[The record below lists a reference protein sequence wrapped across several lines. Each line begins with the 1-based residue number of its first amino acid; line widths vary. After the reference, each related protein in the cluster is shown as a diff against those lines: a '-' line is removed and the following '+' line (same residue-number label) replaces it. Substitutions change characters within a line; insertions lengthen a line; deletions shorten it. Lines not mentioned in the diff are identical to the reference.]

1 MNGGPGS
8 GGEDGS
14 GPRRAGGAPPPARG
28 AGHSPAPENEQIARR
43 REKLAAL
50 HEAGNPYPNDFR
62 PTATAA
68 GIRGECE
75 ALDDD
80 SLSSRRY
87 RIAGRMMTR
96 RVMGKASFAHLQDE
110 SGRLQLYVRRDDVP
124 EGAYGAFRRWD
135 IGDVVGVE
143 GVAFRTRTGEL
154 SLRVDGLRLL
164 AKALRPLPEK
174 FHGLTDRETRY
185 RRRYLD
191 LIMNEETR
199 ETFRTRARVVGFVR
213 RFFSERGFLEVETP
227 MMQPLA
233 GGAVARPFETW
244 HHALEIPLFLRIAPE
259 LYLKRLVVGGFERVF
274 EINRN
279 FRNEGLS
286 TRHNPEFTMLEF
298 YQAYADYRDLMDLTE
313 ELLRSLAL
321 SEARRR
327 SDPAGDG
334 EDANGGFAI
343 EWQGNRIDF
352 GPPFE
357 RLSVRDAVLRHA
369 TGIVADDL
377 DDPGRIREAAR
388 ALGISLGNEAGPG
401 KALVEI
407 FEHVAEPR
415 LVAPTFVTHYPIEV
429 SPLSRR
435 SDDEP
440 EVADRFE
447 LFIGGREIANG
458 FSELNDPDDQAERF
472 REQARQRSG
481 GDDEAMVFD
490 EDYVTAL
497 EHGMPPTAG
506 EGIGIDRLV
515 MLFTGAASIR
525 DVILFPHLRPAGTAG
540 READAQT
547 SEPQTIGSRGDDRV
561 TSPARLP
568 ARLAARPDSRQTD
581 PEDGAA
587 ESPGGETK

>member
-1 MNGGPGS
+1 MSAGA
-8 GGEDGS
+8 
-14 GPRRAGGAPPPARG
+14 RAGGGGGGAGRRQPGGAHPPERSASGAPPPVTATASAR
-28 AGHSPAPENEQIARR
+28 AKAAAPAPENEQVARR

-50 HEAGNPYPNDFR
+50 REAGDPYPNDFR

-68 GIRGECE
+68 DVRRACGG
-75 ALDDD
+75 LDDD
-80 SLSSRRY
+80 TLASRRF

-96 RVMGKASFAHLQDE
+96 RVMGKASFAHLQDG
-110 SGRLQLYVRRDDVP
+110 SGRLQLYVRRDDLP
-124 EGAYGAFRRWD
+124 DGAYGDFRRWD
-135 IGDVVGVE
+135 VGDLVGAE

-154 SLRVDGLRLL
+154 SLRVSALRLL

-191 LIMNEETR
+191 LIMNEEAR
-199 ETFRTRARVVGFVR
+199 ETFRTRARVVEFVR
-213 RFFSERGFLEVETP
+213 RFFLERGFLEVETP
-227 MMQPLA
+227 MMHPLA

-244 HHALEIPLFLRIAPE
+244 HHALDMPLYLRVAPE

-298 YQAYADYRDLMDLTE
+298 YQAYADHHALMDLTE
-313 ELLRSLAL
+313 ALLRSLAG
-321 SEARRR
+321 EEAARRR
-327 SDPAGDG
+327 AGSGGGGGGREDDGRGGEDGRGDGAGRGDG
-334 EDANGGFAI
+334 EGEAVV
-343 EWQGNRIDF
+343 EWQGSRIDF

-357 RLSVRDAVLRHA
+357 RMSVRDAVLRHA
-369 TGIVADDL
+369 AGVTARDL
-377 DDPGRIREAAR
+377 DDPLRIGEAAR
-388 ALGISLGNEAGPG
+388 ARGIPLDREAGPG
-401 KALVEI
+401 KALVEL
-407 FEHVAEPR
+407 FEHEVEPR
-415 LVAPTFVTHYPIEV
+415 LVAPTFITHYPIEV

-435 SDDEP
+435 SDRDP
-440 EVADRFE
+440 TVADRFE

-472 REQARQRSG
+472 REQARRRSA
-481 GDDEAMVFD
+481 GDEEAMEYD

-497 EHGMPPTAG
+497 EYGMPPTAG

-525 DVILFPHLRPAGTAG
+525 DVILFPHLRP
-540 READAQT
+540 
-547 SEPQTIGSRGDDRV
+547 SS
-561 TSPARLP
+561 TSPRSTG
-568 ARLAARPDSRQTD
+568 RPRSS
-581 PEDGAA
+581 GA
-587 ESPGGETK
+587 

>member
-1 MNGGPGS
+1 MS
-8 GGEDGS
+8 GGA
-14 GPRRAGGAPPPARG
+14 GPAGGDGGAGVGHRG
-28 AGHSPAPENEQIARR
+28 AGRRPEAGGRTPPERGAGDAPPPENEQVERR

-50 HEAGNPYPNDFR
+50 REAGNPYPNDFR
-62 PTATAA
+62 PTAATADV
-68 GIRGECE
+68 RDECE
-75 ALDDD
+75 RLEDDALAT
-80 SLSSRRY
+80 RRY
-87 RIAGRMMTR
+87 RIAGRVMSR
-96 RVMGKASFAHLQDE
+96 RVMGKASFAHLQDG
-110 SGRLQLYVRRDDVP
+110 SGRLQLYLRRDDLP
-124 EGAYGAFRRWD
+124 DGAYTDFRRWD
-135 IGDVVGVE
+135 IGDLVGAE

-154 SLRVDGLRLL
+154 SLRVDHLRLL

-191 LIMNEETR
+191 LIMNEEAR
-199 ETFRTRARVVGFVR
+199 EAFRTRTRVVDFVR
-213 RFFSERGFLEVETP
+213 RFFAERGYLEVETP

-244 HHALEIPLFLRIAPE
+244 HHALGIPLFLRVAPE
-259 LYLKRLVVGGFERVF
+259 LYLKRLVVGGFDRVF

-298 YQAYADYRDLMDLTE
+298 YQAYADYRELMDLTE
-313 ELLRSLAL
+313 VLLRSLAR
-321 SEARRR
+321 SEADRRAAVEAEG
-327 SDPAGDG
+327 DAGG
-334 EDANGGFAI
+334 NGGLVI
-343 EWQGNRIDF
+343 EWQGHRIDF

-369 TGIVADDL
+369 AGLTVDDL
-377 DDPGRIREAAR
+377 DDPARIRKAAR
-388 ALGISLGNEAGPG
+388 ARGIPLGDEAGPG

-407 FEHVAEPR
+407 FEQEAEPK
-415 LVAPTFVTHYPIEV
+415 LISPTFITHYPIEV

-435 SDDEP
+435 SDDDP

-458 FSELNDPDDQAERF
+458 FSELNDPDDQADRF
-472 REQARQRSG
+472 REQASQRSG

-497 EHGMPPTAG
+497 EYGMPPTAG

-525 DVILFPHLRPAGTAG
+525 DVILFPHLRPAGATEPGTESG
-540 READAQT
+540 RADR
-547 SEPQTIGSRGDDRV
+547 PGDGS
-561 TSPARLP
+561 
-568 ARLAARPDSRQTD
+568 
-581 PEDGAA
+581 
-587 ESPGGETK
+587 

>member
-1 MNGGPGS
+1 MSGGPGRGGGDGGS
-8 GGEDGS
+8 GGRGT
-14 GPRRAGGAPPPARG
+14 GGRVPPEPGTAD
-28 AGHSPAPENEQIARR
+28 APAPENEQVRRR

-50 HEAGNPYPNDFR
+50 REAGNPYPNDFR
-62 PTATAA
+62 PTATTAA
-68 GIRGECE
+68 VRRECE
-75 ALDDD
+75 DLDDD
-80 SLSSRRY
+80 VLASRRY

-96 RVMGKASFAHLQDE
+96 RVMGKASFAHVQDD
-110 SGRLQLYVRRDDVP
+110 SGRLQLYLRRDELPD
-124 EGAYGAFRRWD
+124 GAYREFRGWD
-135 IGDVVGVE
+135 IGDLVGAE

-191 LIMNEETR
+191 LIMNEEAR
-199 ETFRTRARVVGFVR
+199 EAFRTRARVVDFVR
-213 RFFSERGFLEVETP
+213 RFFAERGFLEVETP

-244 HHALEIPLFLRIAPE
+244 HHALGIPLFLRIAPE

-298 YQAYADYRDLMDLTE
+298 YQAYADYRELMDLTE
-313 ELLRSLAL
+313 VLLRSLAA
-321 SEARRR
+321 EEGKRRGGGC
-327 SDPAGDG
+327 AG
-334 EDANGGFAI
+334 EEVSVV
-343 EWQGNRIDF
+343 EWQGHRIDF

-357 RLSVRDAVLRHA
+357 RMSVRDAVLRHA
-369 TGIVADDL
+369 TGIGADDL
-377 DDPGRIREAAR
+377 DDPDRIRAAAR
-388 ALGISLGNEAGPG
+388 DRGIALDGDAGPG
-401 KALVEI
+401 KALLEI
-407 FEHVAEPR
+407 FEREVEPR
-415 LVAPTFVTHYPIEV
+415 LVAPTFITHYPIEV

-435 SDDEP
+435 SEEDP

-472 REQARQRSG
+472 REQARHRSA
-481 GDDEAMVFD
+481 GDDEAMVYD

-515 MLFTGAASIR
+515 MLFTGAGSIR
-525 DVILFPHLRPAGTAG
+525 DVILFPHLRPAGTP
-540 READAQT
+540 
-547 SEPQTIGSRGDDRV
+547 EP
-561 TSPARLP
+561 
-568 ARLAARPDSRQTD
+568 TD
-581 PEDGAA
+581 GTA
-587 ESPGGETK
+587 E

>member
-1 MNGGPGS
+1 MSEGAGAGGPV
-8 GGEDGS
+8 GEG
-14 GPRRAGGAPPPARG
+14 G
-28 AGHSPAPENEQIARR
+28 AGHRRSDGAVPPGREAPAAAVPENEQVARR

-50 HEAGNPYPNDFR
+50 REGGNPYPNDFR
-62 PTATAA
+62 PTATAGA
-68 GIRGECE
+68 IRGECE
-75 ALDDD
+75 GLDDD
-80 SLSSRRY
+80 ALGARRY
-87 RIAGRMMTR
+87 RIAGRMMSR
-96 RVMGKASFAHLQDE
+96 RVMGKASFAHVQDG
-110 SGRLQLYVRRDDVP
+110 SGRLQLYVRREDLPD
-124 EGAYGAFRRWD
+124 GAYADFRRWD
-135 IGDVVGVE
+135 IGDLVGAE

-154 SLRVDGLRLL
+154 SLRVSELRLL

-191 LIMNEETR
+191 LIMNEESR
-199 ETFRTRARVVGFVR
+199 ETFRTRTRVVDFVR
-213 RFFSERGFLEVETP
+213 RFFAERGFLEVETP

-244 HHALEIPLFLRIAPE
+244 HHALGIPLFLRVAPE

-298 YQAYADYRDLMDLTE
+298 YQAYADYRDLMELTE
-313 ELLRSLAL
+313 VLLRSLAGE
-321 SEARRR
+321 EARRR
-327 SDPAGDG
+327 EEGGAGEEGPGTG
-334 EDANGGFAI
+334 EPVV
-343 EWQGNRIDF
+343 EWQGHRIDF

-357 RLSVRDAVLRHA
+357 RLSVRGAVLRHA
-369 TGIVADDL
+369 AGITVEDL
-377 DDPGRIREAAR
+377 DDPARIRAAAR
-388 ALGISLGNEAGPG
+388 AHGIALGDEAGPG

-407 FEHVAEPR
+407 FEREAEPR
-415 LVAPTFVTHYPIEV
+415 LIAPTFITHYPVEV

-435 SDDEP
+435 NDEAP
-440 EVADRFE
+440 DVADRFE

-490 EDYVTAL
+490 EDYVAAL
-497 EHGMPPTAG
+497 EYGMPPTAG

-525 DVILFPHLRPAGTAG
+525 DVILFPHLRPTGAP
-540 READAQT
+540 
-547 SEPQTIGSRGDDRV
+547 EPPGDM
-561 TSPARLP
+561 
-568 ARLAARPDSRQTD
+568 Q
-581 PEDGAA
+581 G
-587 ESPGGETK
+587 

>member
-1 MNGGPGS
+1 MSGS
-8 GGEDGS
+8 
-14 GPRRAGGAPPPARG
+14 PPV
-28 AGHSPAPENEQIARR
+28 PENEQVARR

-50 HEAGNPYPNDFR
+50 RAAGNPYPNDFR
-62 PTATAA
+62 PTASTAEVRA
-68 GIRGECE
+68 ECE
-75 ALDDD
+75 GLDEDALG
-80 SLSSRRY
+80 SRRY

-96 RVMGKASFAHLQDE
+96 RIMGKASFAHLQDGA
-110 SGRLQLYVRRDDVP
+110 GRLQLYVRRDDLP
-124 EGAYGAFRRWD
+124 EGAYQAFRRWD
-135 IGDVVGVE
+135 IGDVIGVE

-154 SLRVDGLRLL
+154 SLRVESLRPL

-191 LIMNEETR
+191 LIMNEEAR
-199 ETFRTRARVVGFVR
+199 ATFRTRARVVDFVR
-213 RFFSERGFLEVETP
+213 RFFAGRGYLEVETP
-227 MMQPLA
+227 MMQSLA

-244 HHALEIPLFLRIAPE
+244 HHALDIPLFLRIAPE

-298 YQAYADYRDLMDLTE
+298 YQAYADYRELMVLTE
-313 ELLRSLAL
+313 ELLRSLARA
-321 SEARRR
+321 EAGHR
-327 SDPAGDG
+327 AGAEGGDG
-334 EDANGGFAI
+334 AVDGSTGNGVRGGDGTGALAI
-343 EWQGNRIDF
+343 EWQGHRIDF

-357 RLSVRDAVLRHA
+357 RLSVRDAVLRHGSWA
-369 TGIVADDL
+369 GIGAADL
-377 DDPGRIREAAR
+377 DDPQRIRSTALR
-388 ALGISLGNEAGPG
+388 LGIALGDEAGPG
-401 KALVEI
+401 KALMEI

-415 LVAPTFVTHYPIEV
+415 LIDPTFITHYPTEV

-435 SDDEP
+435 SDDDP
-440 EVADRFE
+440 DVADRFE

-472 REQARQRSG
+472 RDQARQRTG
-481 GDDEAMVFD
+481 GDDEAMVYD

-497 EHGMPPTAG
+497 EYGMPPTAG

-525 DVILFPHLRPAGTAG
+525 DVILFPHLRPTGVGA
-540 READAQT
+540 
-547 SEPQTIGSRGDDRV
+547 
-561 TSPARLP
+561 
-568 ARLAARPDSRQTD
+568 
-581 PEDGAA
+581 GAA
-587 ESPGGETK
+587 EGAGDRGGADE

>member
-1 MNGGPGS
+1 MTAKAKGDV
-8 GGEDGS
+8 E
-14 GPRRAGGAPPPARG
+14 AGASSVPV
-28 AGHSPAPENEQIARR
+28 PENEQVARR
-43 REKLAAL
+43 REKLAGL
-50 HEAGNPYPNDFR
+50 REAGNPYPNDFR
-62 PTATAA
+62 PTASAA
-68 GIRGECE
+68 ALREECGG
-75 ALDDD
+75 LDDD
-80 SLSSRRY
+80 ALGDRRY

-96 RVMGKASFAHLQDE
+96 RIMGKASFAHLQDGTG
-110 SGRLQLYVRRDDVP
+110 SLQLYLRRDELPD
-124 EGAYGAFRRWD
+124 GAYQAFRRFD
-135 IGDVVGVE
+135 IGDVVGAQ

-154 SLRVDGLRLL
+154 SLRVDAIRLL
-164 AKALRPLPEK
+164 SKALRPLPEK

-185 RRRYLD
+185 RQRYLD
-191 LIMNEETR
+191 LIMNEEAR
-199 ETFRTRARVVGFVR
+199 EAFRTRTRVVDFVR
-213 RFFSERGFLEVETP
+213 RFFAERDFLEVETP

-244 HHALEIPLFLRIAPE
+244 HHALGIPLFLRVAPE

-298 YQAYADYRDLMDLTE
+298 YQAYADFRELMDLTE
-313 ELLRSLAL
+313 ELLRALAR

-327 SDPAGDG
+327 ADRAGREVEAGDG
-334 EDANGGFAI
+334 TRTSDGGLVI
-343 EWQGNRIDF
+343 EWQGHRIDF

-369 TGIVADDL
+369 DGITPEDL
-377 DDPGRIREAAR
+377 DDPVRLRHAAR
-388 ALGISLGNEAGPG
+388 ERGIGLDDEAGAG
-401 KALVEI
+401 KVLVEI
-407 FEHVAEPR
+407 FEQEAEPR

-435 SDDEP
+435 SDEDP
-440 EVADRFE
+440 DVADRFE

-472 REQARQRSG
+472 REQARRRSG
-481 GDDEAMVFD
+481 GDDEAMVYD

-497 EHGMPPTAG
+497 EHAMPPTAG

-525 DVILFPHLRPAGTAG
+525 DVILFPHLRPAG
-540 READAQT
+540 
-547 SEPQTIGSRGDDRV
+547 
-561 TSPARLP
+561 
-568 ARLAARPDSRQTD
+568 
-581 PEDGAA
+581 AA
-587 ESPGGETK
+587 EGEANAAVPREGP

>member
-1 MNGGPGS
+1 MSARAGA
-8 GGEDGS
+8 GGE
-14 GPRRAGGAPPPARG
+14 GGAGHRG
-28 AGHSPAPENEQIARR
+28 AGGTTPSERAAAGAPASENEQVARR

-50 HEAGNPYPNDFR
+50 REGGNPYPNDFR

-68 GIRGECE
+68 DVRAECE
-75 ALDDD
+75 GLDDD
-80 SLSSRRY
+80 ALASRRY

-96 RVMGKASFAHLQDE
+96 RVMGKASFAHLQDG
-110 SGRLQLYVRRDDVP
+110 SGRFQLYLRRDDLP
-124 EGAYGAFRRWD
+124 DGAYRDFRRWD
-135 IGDVVGVE
+135 IGDLVGAE

-154 SLRVDGLRLL
+154 SLRVSDLRLL

-191 LIMNEETR
+191 LIMNEEAR
-199 ETFRTRARVVGFVR
+199 ETFRTRTRVVDFVR
-213 RFFSERGFLEVETP
+213 RFFAERGFLEVETP

-244 HHALEIPLFLRIAPE
+244 HHALDIPLFLRIAPE
-259 LYLKRLVVGGFERVF
+259 LYLKRLVVGGFDRVF

-298 YQAYADYRDLMDLTE
+298 YQAYADYRELMDLTE
-313 ELLRSLAL
+313 VLLRSLAAD
-321 SEARRR
+321 EARRR
-327 SDPAGDG
+327 EGGRDG
-334 EDANGGFAI
+334 EEEAVV
-343 EWQGNRIDF
+343 EWQGHRIDF
-352 GPPFE
+352 APQFE
-357 RLSVRDAVLRHA
+357 RMSVREAVLRHA
-369 TGIVADDL
+369 PGIAADDL
-377 DDPGRIREAAR
+377 DDPGRIREVAR
-388 ALGISLGNEAGPG
+388 ARGIALGDEAGPG

-407 FEHVAEPR
+407 FEHEAEPR
-415 LVAPTFVTHYPIEV
+415 LISPTFITHYPVEV

-435 SDDEP
+435 SDDDP

-497 EHGMPPTAG
+497 EYGMPPTAG

-525 DVILFPHLRPAGTAG
+525 DVILFPHLRPAGSA
-540 READAQT
+540 
-547 SEPQTIGSRGDDRV
+547 EP
-561 TSPARLP
+561 
-568 ARLAARPDSRQTD
+568 
-581 PEDGAA
+581 
-587 ESPGGETK
+587 PGGTPE

>member
-1 MNGGPGS
+1 MS
-8 GGEDGS
+8 GGA
-14 GPRRAGGAPPPARG
+14 GPAGGDGGTGAGAGHRG
-28 AGHSPAPENEQIARR
+28 AGRRSEAGGRTPSERGAGDAPPPENEQVARR

-50 HEAGNPYPNDFR
+50 REAGNPYPNDYR
-62 PTATAA
+62 PTATASA
-68 GIRGECE
+68 IRGECE
-75 ALDDD
+75 GQGDDALPA
-80 SLSSRRY
+80 RRF

-96 RVMGKASFAHLQDE
+96 RVMGKASFAHLQDGT
-110 SGRLQLYVRRDDVP
+110 GRLQLYLRRDDLP
-124 EGAYGAFRRWD
+124 EGAYREFRRFD
-135 IGDVVGVE
+135 IGDLVGAE

-154 SLRVDGLRLL
+154 SLRVESLRLL

-174 FHGLTDRETRY
+174 FHGLTDREMRY

-191 LIMNEETR
+191 LIMNEEAR
-199 ETFRTRARVVGFVR
+199 ETFRTRTRVVDFVR
-213 RFFSERGFLEVETP
+213 RFFIERGFLEVETP

-244 HHALEIPLFLRIAPE
+244 HHALGIPLFLRIAPE

-298 YQAYADYRDLMDLTE
+298 YQAYADYRELMDLTE
-313 ELLRSLAL
+313 VLLRSLAR
-321 SEARRR
+321 SEAERRAEVEG
-327 SDPAGDG
+327 DAGGNDRLV
-334 EDANGGFAI
+334 I
-343 EWQGNRIDF
+343 EWQGHRIDF
-352 GPPFE
+352 DSSFE

-369 TGIVADDL
+369 AGITADDL
-377 DDPGRIREAAR
+377 DDPDRIRKAAR
-388 ALGISLGNEAGPG
+388 ARGIPLGDEAGPG

-407 FEHVAEPR
+407 FEREAEPN
-415 LVAPTFVTHYPIEV
+415 LIAPTFVTHYPTEV

-435 SDDEP
+435 SDDDP

-472 REQARQRSG
+472 REQVRQRSG

-497 EHGMPPTAG
+497 EYGMPPTAG

-525 DVILFPHLRPAGTAG
+525 DVILFPHLRPAGTP
-540 READAQT
+540 
-547 SEPQTIGSRGDDRV
+547 EPT
-561 TSPARLP
+561 
-568 ARLAARPDSRQTD
+568 
-581 PEDGAA
+581 
-587 ESPGGETK
+587 GGEAE